1 MVGEKKLN
9 LLVPAKNALRL
20 SMFVENCKI
29 YSSQMAKKNT
39 FNYPALFGDSLKI
52 ILGFFVLHTIAGK
65 YIDSWTTRQ
74 ILEKP

>member
-29 YSSQMAKKNT
+29 YSSQMAKKIHLIIQHCWRQPQNN
-39 FNYPALFGDSLKI
+39 FWLFCAS
-52 ILGFFVLHTIAGK
+52 
-65 YIDSWTTRQ
+65 YDSWK
-74 ILEKP
+74 IY